1 MGQGWFCEDWIF
13 GGIIVKLKQLIETAK
28 LQDNYSAIL
37 DLIPYANFIGVSITQ
52 DQQGWLFT
60 LASESSNVGNP
71 ISPALHGGVIAGF
84 MEVAAALAQMLTSQD
99 PTLPKIINFSIDYV
113 RSAGVEPTYARCN
126 IVRQGKRIAN
136 VTVLSWQ
143 TNKLEPIATAR
154 AHFLLGEET

>member
-1 MGQGWFCEDWIF
+1 M
-13 GGIIVKLKQLIETAK
+13 KLKQLIKTAK
-28 LQDNYSAIL
+28 LQGNYSAIL

-52 DQQGWLFT
+52 DQHGWLFT
-60 LASESSNVGNP
+60 LATESSNVGNP

-84 MEVAAALAQMLTSQD
+84 MEVAAALAQMLSSQD

-113 RSAGVEPTYARCN
+113 RAAGVKPTYARCN

-143 TNKLEPIATAR
+143 TNELEPIATAR
-154 AHFLLGEET
+154 THFLLGEEA

>member
-1 MGQGWFCEDWIF
+1 M
-13 GGIIVKLKQLIETAK
+13 KLKQLIETAK
-28 LQDNYSAIL
+28 SQDNYSAIL

-60 LASESSNVGNP
+60 LATESSNVGNP
-71 ISPALHGGVIAGF
+71 ITPALHGGGIAGF

-113 RSAGVEPTYARCN
+113 RAAGVKPTYARCN

-136 VTVLSWQ
+136 VTVLSWR
-143 TNKLEPIATAR
+143 TNELEPIATAR
-154 AHFLLGEET
+154 THFLLGEEA